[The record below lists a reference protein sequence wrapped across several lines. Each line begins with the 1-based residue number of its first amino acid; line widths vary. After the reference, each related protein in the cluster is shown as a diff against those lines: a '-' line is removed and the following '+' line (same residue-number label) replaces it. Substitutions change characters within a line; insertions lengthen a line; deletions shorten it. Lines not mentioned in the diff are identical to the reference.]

1 MDLPE
6 VSLVAVIDADKEGFL
21 RSKTSLLQVAGRA
34 ARNVNG
40 RVILYGDKLTEAM
53 SNLLKETDRRR
64 DLQNKFN
71 VKNNITPKT
80 IKKSLDD
87 IMNTTSVAG
96 NDNSSIDKDDIIFD
110 KIEKED
116 IEMVLLELRKEMI
129 QSAEQLKF
137 ERAAKIRDEINKLE
151 GNKEVNIL

>member
-21 RSKTSLLQVAGRA
+21 RSKTSLLQIAGRA

-40 RVILYGDKLTEAM
+40 KVILYGDKLTEAI

-64 DLQNKFN
+64 YLQNKFN

-96 NDNSSIDKDDIIFD
+96 NDDFSMDKDDISFD